1 MSRRSL
7 RRTKG
12 RNASIP
18 PKKDRREARP
28 LRKVLGIWGST
39 VAVAFLILGIGA
51 ALVWSYIQRIHDA
64 ASQLAEARTLLK
76 SGKAGKAEQALYS
89 AVATETHNNEFDKGA
104 DHAPEAYRLLLEIL
118 RVEDRSLEADRLAW
132 QAISRLKSVDHL
144 MILRELTLALLTD
157 LPDDIARSA
166 LTRWSDADP
175 TDIEARV
182 ALLRRIS
189 AMPRSS
195 DPDRPSRVEQLS
207 SLLAVDPGRVNTRE
221 ALVSELADAG
231 EPDGGRKA
239 LDAWPGVEAD
249 RDARYWR
256 LRGRWDLEYDYQPA
270 RSIEAFRKV
279 LAEQPHD
286 WRTRY
291 RLARALR
298 QVGRDD
304 DANSEAET
312 VRRIREVLDP
322 LTLGPKLD
330 AFLSRIDDPHARL
343 ELAEIC
349 ARAGLARLAE
359 AWRKRS
365 NR

>member
-1 MSRRSL
+1 VGAAIAAAFL
-7 RRTKG
+7 
-12 RNASIP
+12 
-18 PKKDRREARP
+18 
-28 LRKVLGIWGST
+28 VLGIGL
-39 VAVAFLILGIGA
+39 AG
-51 ALVWSYIQRIHDA
+51 VWSFGQRIHDA
-64 ASQLAEARTLLK
+64 AAHLAEAKTLLK
-76 SGKAGKAEQALYS
+76 SGKAGKAERALYS
-89 AVATETHNNEFDKGA
+89 AVDAEDLDNEFDKGT
-104 DHAPEAYRLLLEIL
+104 DHASEAFRLLLEIL

-132 QAISRLKSVDHL
+132 KAMARLKSVDRR

-157 LPDDIARSA
+157 LPDDLTRSA
-166 LTRWSDADP
+166 MTRWSSVDP
-175 TDIEARV
+175 SDIEARV

-189 AMPRSS
+189 TMPRSS
-195 DPDRPSRVEQLS
+195 DPDRPTRVERLS
-207 SLLAVDPGRVNTRE
+207 SLLAADPGRVNTRE

-231 EPDGGRKA
+231 EPDEGRKA

-256 LRGRWDLEYDYQPA
+256 LRGRWDLEYDHQPA
-270 RSIEAFRKV
+270 LAIEAFRKV

-304 DANSEAET
+304 DANAEAET

-330 AFLSRIDDPHARL
+330 SFLSRSDDPHARL

-349 ARAGLARLAE
+349 ARAGLTRLAD
-359 AWRKRS
+359 AWRE
-365 NR
+365 